1 MRRDDNI
8 VKTKES
14 IEVKKKSTQ
23 KWPKVAIIILNWN
36 GWKDTIECLESVFRI
51 DYPNYQVIVVDNG
64 STDDSVEHIRKAHPR
79 EKLLETGKNLG
90 WSGGNNV
97 GIKYALEQE
106 ADYILL
112 LNNDVKVESGTITAM
127 VEVAQESKASIVGSV
142 VKDAFSGEI
151 LFTHS
156 RYPWM
161 LFVSELQ
168 KHRISSSRWWNSD
181 QVEGSSML
189 LSREL
194 LIERAEEPGYFL
206 DESLFLYCEEIEI
219 GIWCKRNDR
228 KIVIARDSIV
238 FHKVATSSG
247 GKRNPLSFY
256 YLTRNRILLAHRYL
270 HGLIRIAFEIFF
282 PLLRVARAAM
292 YLAKGHYEISE
303 AILQGLADGFRGR
316 TGPKL

>member
-1 MRRDDNI
+1 MQE
-8 VKTKES
+8 KES
-14 IEVKKKSTQ
+14 KTL
-23 KWPKVAIIILNWN
+23 PKVAVIILNWN

-64 STDDSVEHIRKAHPR
+64 SSDDSAEHIRKAYPSV
-79 EKLLETGKNLG
+79 KLIETGKNLG

-97 GIKYALEQE
+97 GIKYAFEQE

-112 LNNDVKVESGTITAM
+112 LNNDVKVEAGTITAM
-127 VEVAQESKASIVGSV
+127 VGVAQESKASIIGSV

-151 LFTHS
+151 LFARS

-161 LFVSELQ
+161 FFASESQ
-168 KHRISSSRWWNSD
+168 KYRIPSSRWWNSD
-181 QVEGSSML
+181 RAEGSSML

-194 LIERAEEPGYFL
+194 LIERAKEPGYFL

-219 GIWCKRNDR
+219 GVWCKRNDR

-247 GKRNPLSFY
+247 GKGNPSSFY
-256 YLTRNRILLAHRYL
+256 YLTRNHMLLAHRYL
-270 HGLIRIAFEIFF
+270 HGLTRIAFEIFF
-282 PLLRVARAAM
+282 PLLKVARAAM
-292 YLAKGHYEISE
+292 YLAKGHQEIVR
-303 AILQGLADGFRGR
+303 AILQGMIDGYKGKS
-316 TGPKL
+316 GPKR